1 MIAFAAFLVA
11 AIAAVRA
18 VVDVD
23 ARVRAAVV
31 AAAALVVV
39 VVVLVV
45 DALGG
50 GPGGLVLSKTV
61 ARVLLPMGLL
71 FAAAWAVAVWR
82 LGSRGPARGAVA
94 VAVAVTVVG
103 NEPLGQGM
111 MQLLEAPYQED
122 PFAQGTFDAVVVLG
136 GGAQGAAHGHG
147 ELGPS
152 GDRVFLGARL
162 FHAHRTPVLVA
173 TGTPIAGF
181 LKPFDSLSTTTTLWR
196 DVQVPADAIVTV
208 NDTRTTSEEARAVA
222 ALVRERGWTRVGLV
236 TSAWHMRRAER
247 LFRAA
252 GVDVV
257 PVAADHRGEPTWE
270 GLYSVVPV
278 GNGAYLQQKA
288 AWEWIGAL
296 VGR

>member
-1 MIAFAAFLVA
+1 MIAFVALLALLVA
-11 AIAAVRA
+11 LVRA
-18 VVDVD
+18 VSDVD

-31 AAAALVVV
+31 AVVALVVV
-39 VVVLVV
+39 VVDVV
-45 DALGG
+45 DVVVVE
-50 GPGGLVLSKTV
+50 PGGLVLSKTV
-61 ARVLLPMGLL
+61 ARALLPLGLF
-71 FAAAWAVAVWR
+71 FAAAWAVVAWR
-82 LGSRGPARGAVA
+82 LGRRLPARGALA
-94 VAVAVTVVG
+94 VALAVTVVG

-162 FHAHRTPVLVA
+162 FHARRTSLLVA

-196 DVQVPADAIVTV
+196 DVQVPADAIITVT
-208 NDTRTTSEEARAVA
+208 DTRTTSEEARAVA
-222 ALVRERGWTRVGLV
+222 ALARARGWGRIGLV

-257 PVAADHRGEPTWE
+257 PLAADHRGDPTWE